1 MKTKLL
7 IPTFF
12 LFSFFVRSQ
21 KNVFIDIKPMFQNA
35 NLEMNVNYT
44 TWNGKTFKLDHFDY
58 YLSNIQ
64 LTFDGGQMLF
74 LDSIFLVEPQQHTL
88 YLGNY
93 NINQIEQINFIIG
106 VPKPRNT
113 QAGSQAIDI
122 SLYPETHP
130 LSFQSP
136 SMYWGWAAGYMHM
149 IIGGYADDNGDGS
162 LESYFEL
169 HNLGNANQQS
179 VQMNNIIQ
187 TNISNDQ
194 INVNINCQVDRWVN
208 NIPISTV
215 GIMHDEIGVNATI
228 LDNVITETVFI
239 QPANAGL
246 ESFNTQSKIYFQ
258 NQSNGISVFWKEIK
272 NLNHILVCDL
282 NGRLI
287 KKVES
292 NLENGDLQLELI
304 ESGYYLIQ
312 FFNENNRLIGSL
324 NVVH

>member
-1 MKTKLL
+1 MNKLL
-7 IPTFF
+7 LLAVTIQFAFF
-12 LFSFFVRSQ
+12 MQAQ
-21 KNVFIDIKPMFQNA
+21 KNIFMDVAPMFQNS

-58 YLSNIQ
+58 YLSNVE
-64 LTFDGGQMLF
+64 LTYDGGQTILI
-74 LDSIFLVEPQQHTL
+74 DSVFLVEPQNHTL
-88 YLGNY
+88 LLGNF
-93 NINQIEQINFIIG
+93 NISQIETIKFIVG
-106 VPKPRNT
+106 VPKPLNT
-113 QAGSQAIDI
+113 QAGIEAKDI
-122 SLYPETHP
+122 SLYPESHP
-130 LSFQSP
+130 LSFQTP
-136 SMYWGWAAGYMHM
+136 SMYWGWAFGYMHM

-304 ESGYYLIQ
+304 ESGYYLVQ

-324 NVVH
+324 NAVH

>member
-1 MKTKLL
+1 MKIKLL

-12 LFSFFVRSQ
+12 LFSFFARSQ

-44 TWNGKTFKLDHFDY
+44 AWNGKTFKLDHFDY

-287 KKVES
+287 KKVNS

-304 ESGYYLIQ
+304 ESGYYLVQ
-312 FFNENNRLIGSL
+312 FFNENNLLIGSL